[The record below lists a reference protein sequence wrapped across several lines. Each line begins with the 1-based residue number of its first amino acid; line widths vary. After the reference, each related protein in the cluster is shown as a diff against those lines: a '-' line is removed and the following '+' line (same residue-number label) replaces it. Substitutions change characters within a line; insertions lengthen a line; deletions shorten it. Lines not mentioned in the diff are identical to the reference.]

1 MASWWLPDDGAT
13 TEWARQIATQYL
25 ERHGCD
31 ETCQALAALLT
42 SELVGD
48 ALANTRGPLNLVID
62 HAATEVEL
70 RVASGP
76 IGLANGNDDRL
87 GLLKRLA
94 ASWGSETAEDRIE
107 TWCRFACLAGRPRTC
122 QP

>member
-13 TEWARQIATQYL
+13 TEWGRQIATQYL
-25 ERHGCD
+25 ERQGCD

-42 SELVGD
+42 GELVRD
-48 ALANTRGPLNLVID
+48 ALTKSRGPINLVID

-70 RVASGP
+70 RVASRP
-76 IGLANGNDDRL
+76 IGTADGDDDEL

-94 ASWGSETAEDRIE
+94 ASWSSARDKDRIE

-122 QP
+122 RP